1 MVRKYKRKSTR
12 GSYGEDSLQ
21 NALHAVRNGMNIAQA
36 SLQYGI
42 PSRTIRRHRDRAV
55 QRPGTLKLGPVE
67 TVLPRD
73 IEQQLARE
81 IQLMERRMYAI
92 TTIDVRRLAYELAE
106 RQHVR
111 HKFDHNTRMA
121 GKDWLRG
128 FIQRNGALTIRK
140 PIATSLARIY
150 GFTENAVNG
159 FFDVLEDTLQNG
171 NFNATNIWNCD
182 ETGMSTVVQPGK
194 VVATKGV
201 RQVRKASSAERGKN
215 TTALC
220 CMNAAGNFLPP
231 MIIFP
236 RKRFQDILM
245 QGAPAGAIGGVNVKG
260 TGYIDQ
266 TLFLRWLHHF
276 QAVTNCSIN
285 AKHLLLLDGHES
297 HKTLEAV
304 EYGRT
309 NGIVMISLPPHS
321 SHRLQPLDRT
331 FFKTLN
337 TNYERQ
343 VHSFMMSH
351 HGERV
356 TQFHV
361 AGLFGAAYNR
371 SATVISAANGFRCT
385 GIWPFDRHKFD
396 AELQLQQAA
405 VAAAPPQPAAVPPP
419 PAAAHAP
426 PAAAPPPP
434 AAAHAPPVGAP
445 PPPAAAHA
453 PPAAAPPPPAAA
465 HTPPAAAPPPAAAH
479 APPAAAPPPPAAAHA
494 PPAAALP
501 PPAAAHAPRPAAP
514 PPRAP
519 PVQAPRAASPPAPA
533 PPVRAPPAAA
543 PPQPARPVRGQR
555 AAAPPPPPPAPPVRA
570 SQSAAPSP
578 PAHPVRA
585 PRAAAPPPP
594 AHHVRGQRAAAP
606 PPPAP
611 PVRAS
616 RSAAPS
622 PPAPPVRASRSAAQ
636 SPPAA
641 PVQAPRAAAPPPPA
655 HHVRGQR
662 AAAPTPPAPPVRAP
676 RAAAPR
682 PPAPPVRGQHA
693 ASPRPPAPPVRA
705 EPAAAPPPP
714 TLVQA
719 PPAAAL
725 PPIAAAPPEDSLT
738 KIMSELFYVKAA
750 ERKTTPGKNS
760 RKQQSA
766 LLTGSPFKDS
776 LQTKRDN
783 AARKPHTRQ
792 TAPQPGTS
800 VRKGPKKHSE
810 PQPGTSTGNRSK
822 KQGGGK
828 GSKRKRPSTKGK
840 RKRTKRR
847 HDSSDDSDDDIWP
860 CLVCGE
866 AFADSRPRERWIQCQ
881 VCLKWAHEEC
891 TAPIVR
897 GMYICEN
904 CNSDS
909 E

>member
-140 PIATSLARIY
+140 PIATSLARIN

-194 VVATKGV
+194 DVATKGV

-405 VAAAPPQPAAVPPP
+405 VAATPPQPAAVPPP

-465 HTPPAAAPPPAAAH
+465 HTPPAAAPPPPAAAH

-616 RSAAPS
+616 RSAAQS
-622 PPAPPVRASRSAAQ
+622 PPAP
-636 SPPAA
+636 

-738 KIMSELFYVKAA
+738 KIMSELFNVKAA

-847 HDSSDDSDDDIWP
+847 HDSSEDSDDDIWP

>member
-140 PIATSLARIY
+140 PIATSLARIN

-465 HTPPAAAPPPAAAH
+465 HTPPAAAPPPPAAAH

-501 PPAAAHAPRPAAP
+501 PPAAAHAPRP
-514 PPRAP
+514 
-519 PVQAPRAASPPAPA
+519 
-533 PPVRAPPAAA
+533 
-543 PPQPARPVRGQR
+543 
-555 AAAPPPPPPAPPVRA
+555 
-570 SQSAAPSP
+570 
-578 PAHPVRA
+578 
-585 PRAAAPPPP
+585 
-594 AHHVRGQRAAAP
+594 
-606 PPPAP
+606 
-611 PVRAS
+611 
-616 RSAAPS
+616 
-622 PPAPPVRASRSAAQ
+622 
-636 SPPAA
+636 
-641 PVQAPRAAAPPPPA
+641 
-655 HHVRGQR
+655 
-662 AAAPTPPAPPVRAP
+662 
-676 RAAAPR
+676 AAPR

-766 LLTGSPFKDS
+766 LLTSSPFKDS